1 VRRIRALASLRRAA
15 SRLDVVPRVPG
26 RISFLEGMIAPLDL
40 EVLDSE
46 PERVNLLIPRIE
58 LTHLFGGYIAKFN
71 LARRLAERGIRTR
84 LVCVLPSGRLPADW
98 MRRVESYRGLS
109 GLFGEVEVAFAR
121 DADRPLALNPH
132 DSLLATTWWTA
143 QAARAALQELERER
157 FVYLIQEYEPF
168 TYPMGTQSALARE
181 TYELPHL
188 ALFSTE
194 LLREYFRRHEI
205 GVFARGDAEGERDSI
220 SFQNAITPLRTPSQR
235 SLAERRS
242 RRLLFYARRELH
254 ATRNMFE
261 LGVMAL
267 RRAVADSTLEAEW
280 EVQGIGAVA
289 GSPRVALGG
298 GRVMRILPR
307 RDQDAYAR
315 LLESHDVGLSLMYT
329 PHPSLVPIE
338 MASAGMLAVTNTFE
352 NKTPEALARISENL
366 VAVEPTLEGVVDGL
380 RRAVAEVGDVERR
393 VRGAAVE
400 WSADWDSALD
410 EEVMRGV
417 ASFLAAS

>member
-1 VRRIRALASLRRAA
+1 VQRIRALASLKRAA
-15 SRLDVVPRVPG
+15 SRLDVLPRVPG
-26 RISFLEGMIAPLDL
+26 RISFLEGMIAPLEL
-40 EVLDSE
+40 EVRASE
-46 PERVNLLIPRIE
+46 PERANLLIPRIE
-58 LTHLFGGYIAKFN
+58 LRHLFGGYIAKFN

-84 LVCVLPSGRLPADW
+84 VVCVLPAGRLPGDW
-98 MRRVESYRGLS
+98 MRRVESYRGLE
-109 GLFGEVEVAFAR
+109 GMFENVEVAFAR
-121 DADRPLALNPH
+121 EADRPLAVNPR
-132 DSLLATTWWTA
+132 DSFLATTWWTA
-143 QAARAALQELERER
+143 HVARHALERVERER

-168 TYPMGTQSALARE
+168 TYSMGTHAALARQ
-181 TYELPHL
+181 TYDFPHR

-194 LLREYFRRHEI
+194 LLREYFRRHAI

-220 SFQNAITPLRTPSQR
+220 SFQNAITSAPAPSER
-235 SLAERRS
+235 SLAERGQ

-267 RRAVADSTLEAEW
+267 SRAVAEGAVGPEW
-280 EVQGIGAVA
+280 EIQGIGAVA

-307 RDQDAYAR
+307 RDQDAYSR
-315 LLESHDVGLSLMYT
+315 LLASHDVGLSLMYT

-338 MASAGMLAVTNTFE
+338 MAAAGMLAVTNTFE
-352 NKTPEALARISENL
+352 NKTPEALTRISENL
-366 VAVEPTLEGVVDGL
+366 VAVEPTLEGVVEGL
-380 RRAVAEVGDVERR
+380 RGAVADAGDVERR

-410 EEVMRGV
+410 EGVMRGV

>member
-1 VRRIRALASLRRAA
+1 VRRAA
-15 SRLDVVPRVPG
+15 SRLDVLPRVPG
-26 RISFLEGMIAPLDL
+26 RISFLEALIAPLEL
-40 EVLDSE
+40 EVSDGE

-58 LTHLFGGYIAKFN
+58 LRHLFGGYIAKFN

-84 LVCVLPSGRLPADW
+84 LVCVLPVGRLPGDW
-98 MRRVESYRGLS
+98 MRRVESYRGLA
-109 GLFGEVEVAFAR
+109 GLFENVEVAFAR
-121 DADRPLALNPH
+121 DADRPLAVNPR
-132 DSLLATTWWTA
+132 DSFLATTWWTA
-143 QAARAALQELERER
+143 HAARHALERLERAR

-168 TYPMGTQSALARE
+168 TYAMGTHAALARE
-181 TYELPHL
+181 TYAFPHL
-188 ALFSTE
+188 AVFSTE
-194 LLREYFRRHEI
+194 LLRDYFRRHGI
-205 GVFARGDAEGERDSI
+205 GVFARGDPEGKRDSL
-220 SFQNAITPLRTPSQR
+220 SFRNAITPLRTPSER
-235 SLAERRS
+235 SLAEREP

-261 LGVMAL
+261 LGVLAL
-267 RRAVADSTLEAEW
+267 SRAVAEGAVGSEW
-280 EVQGIGAVA
+280 AIQGIGAVA

-307 RDQDAYAR
+307 RDQDSYAR

-338 MASAGMLAVTNTFE
+338 MAAAGMLAVTNTFE
-352 NKTPEALARISENL
+352 NKTPEALTRISENL

-380 RRAVAEVGDVERR
+380 RHAVANAGDVQRR
-393 VRGAAVE
+393 VSGAAVD

-410 EEVMRGV
+410 DEVMRGV